1 MTSVRI
7 GVALGDV
14 QVLWDASITVEAGEI
29 VCLLGPNGSGKS
41 TLMNGISRLNRLV
54 SGEIWFDGHALH
66 RLPPHK
72 INRLGISHVLER
84 HRLFPYMTVLENL
97 LLGAGPQSRSCRP
110 QGAASPGSTTSFPAS
125 RNANG
130 RLAHSMSGGEQQM
143 CAIGRGL
150 MANPKLLMVDEPF
163 IGLSPR
169 FRDEVTAALLRLNRE
184 GVAILI
190 IEQNVRQALAFSHR
204 AYVLKA
210 GQIAAAGPSAELV
223 DSPQV
228 QDIFFGRKPAGRPA
242 LGRSRLKIRLNN
254 DPTFTIQRRRQWQRS
269 NSVSRAAVT
278 SPPT

>member
-1 MTSVRI
+1 MSLLDVRSLSAAI
-7 GVALGDV
+7 GDV

-41 TLMNGISRLNRLV
+41 TLMNAISRLNRLV
-54 SGEIWFDGHALH
+54 SGEIWFDSDALH

-72 INRLGISHVLER
+72 ISRLGISHVLER

-97 LLGAGPQSRSCRP
+97 LLGAGPNPGPAVLKSRFARVYDL
-110 QGAASPGSTTSFPAS
+110 FP
-125 RNANG
+125 RL
-130 RLAHSMSGGEQQM
+130 RERERQLAHSMSGGEQQM

-150 MANPKLLMVDEPF
+150 MASPKLLMVDEPF

-184 GVAILI
+184 GLAILI
-190 IEQNVRQALAFSHR
+190 IEQNVRQALALSHR

-223 DSPQV
+223 DSPKL
-228 QDIFFGRKPAGRPA
+228 QDIFFGRKPGGRPA
-242 LGRSRLKIRLNN
+242 LGRSN
-254 DPTFTIQRRRQWQRS
+254 S
-269 NSVSRAAVT
+269 NPAQ
-278 SPPT
+278 

>member
-1 MTSVRI
+1 MPLLETRSV
-7 GVALGDV
+7 GCALGDV
-14 QVLWDASITVEAGEI
+14 QVLWNASIAVERGEI

-72 INRLGISHVLER
+72 ISRLGISHVLER

-97 LLGAGPQSRSCRP
+97 LLGAGPRP
-110 QGAASPGSTTSFPAS
+110 DPGGLKDSFARVYELFP
-125 RNANG
+125 RLKERERQIAN
-130 RLAHSMSGGEQQM
+130 SMSGGEQQM

-169 FRDEVTAALLRLNRE
+169 YREEVTRALLRLNGE
-184 GVAILI
+184 GLAILM
-190 IEQNVRQALAFSHR
+190 IEQNVRQALGFSHR

-210 GQIAAAGPSAELV
+210 GQIAASGPSAELAG
-223 DSPQV
+223 SAELEE
-228 QDIFFGRKPAGRPA
+228 IFFGRSRGGAALPPDKPIAG
-242 LGRSRLKIRLNN
+242 G
-254 DPTFTIQRRRQWQRS
+254 
-269 NSVSRAAVT
+269 
-278 SPPT
+278 SP